1 MMDKST
7 WLIYAFALVWF
18 AFGVYLFFLSRRQ
31 LKLEKR
37 LRLLEERDL
46 NEQDQVC

>member
-1 MMDKST
+1 MMDKNT

-18 AFGVYLFFLSRRQ
+18 AFGVYLFMLSRRQ

-37 LRLLEERDL
+37 LQQLEERGL
-46 NEQDQVC
+46 NDQE